1 VGLLA
6 DTLSQVAFG
15 AGAFAHTV
23 IGYLAAWGKAV
34 FFADNLYVNAV
45 LFFAGVWLRD
55 ALLLLVARHAEGN
68 AVYWQ
73 LGYWSP
79 LLALT
84 TSITGVIVLL
94 VFRNWLHVRI
104 GR

>member
-1 VGLLA
+1 MTVLL
-6 DTLSQVAFG
+6 
-15 AGAFAHTV
+15 
-23 IGYLAAWGKAV
+23 W
-34 FFADNLYVNAV
+34 VNAA

-55 ALLLLVARHAEGN
+55 GLFFLVARHLQGN
-68 AVYWQ
+68 AVLWQ

-84 TSITGVIVLL
+84 TSVTGVVVLI

-104 GR
+104 GE